1 MANTEK
7 RFKRIFSQGR
17 ISSIEILLDT
27 KTGVNYL
34 FTTSGNAGGLT
45 PLLDEK
51 GQTVITPQQKIEY
64 LLRER

>member
-1 MANTEK
+1 MVNTEK

-51 GQTVITPQQKIEY
+51 GQTVITPQQEIEY

>member
-17 ISSIEILLDT
+17 ISNIEILLDT

-51 GQTVITPQQKIEY
+51 GQTVITPQQEIEY

>member
-51 GQTVITPQQKIEY
+51 GQTVITPQQEIEY

>member
-7 RFKRIFSQGR
+7 RFKRIFSLGR
-17 ISSIEILLDT
+17 IRSIEILLDT

-51 GQTVITPQQKIEY
+51 GQTVITPQQEIEY

>member
-7 RFKRIFSQGR
+7 RFKRIYSQGR
-17 ISSIEILLDT
+17 LGGIEILLDT
-27 KTGVNYL
+27 QTGVNYL
-34 FTTSGNAGGLT
+34 FVSSGNAGGLT

-51 GQTVITPQQKIEY
+51 GQTVITPKSEIEW

>member
-51 GQTVITPQQKIEY
+51 GQTVITPHQEIEY